1 MNRVTVAAVAVLA
14 TAASLGTA
22 ATTTAATAAT
32 GPAPAKIG
40 ALPTGATYDRSE
52 DVARV
57 RVAYTCTNATGQQHY
72 LSVQLA
78 QTDRPSYNKGLRGD
92 NGGTLLA
99 TCTGTQ
105 VRQTITLVR
114 TSYADP
120 EGPGL
125 RNGRAS
131 LTVSLLPRSTPENG
145 GVYVA
150 TGEDVVRK
158 GTLTVTRR
166 A

>member
-14 TAASLGTA
+14 TAASLGTT
-22 ATTTAATAAT
+22 ATATAAT
-32 GPAPAKIG
+32 EPAPAQARIG
-40 ALPTGATYDRSE
+40 ALPTGATYDRSD

-57 RVAYTCTNATGQQHY
+57 RVAYTCTNTAGQEHY
-72 LSVQLA
+72 LSVQLT

-92 NGGTLLA
+92 NGGTLVA
-99 TCTGTQ
+99 TCTGAQ

-125 RNGRAS
+125 RNGKAS
-131 LTVSLLPRSTPENG
+131 ITVSLLPRSTPENG
-145 GVYVA
+145 GVYVP
-150 TGEDVVRK
+150 TGEDVVKK